1 MLQFKDI
8 ATGKVTPAKPEK
20 DLKQVVDRLETELGD
35 VATKADATEGKML
48 ETDEQVDLALGGI
61 TELYTELTETKATL
75 TVTKEELAT
84 AQKLVDQANSQ
95 TKTLLKANSELI
107 DNNESLTTALAEAN
121 KRLDETNVELKD
133 AGDALI
139 EMFMMIMMMQNNP
152 S

>member
-20 DLKQVVDRLETELGD
+20 DLKQVIDRLEVGLGE
-35 VATKADATEGKML
+35 VATKADATEGKVL

-61 TELYTELTETKATL
+61 TELYTDLTDTKETLA
-75 TVTKEELAT
+75 VTKKNLAAAQEL
-84 AQKLVDQANSQ
+84 VEQANAQ
-95 TKTLLKANSELI
+95 TKTLLKANAELI
-107 DNNESLTTALAEAN
+107 DNNEKLTLALNEAN

-139 EMFMMIMMMQNNP
+139 EMFMMIMMMQSNP